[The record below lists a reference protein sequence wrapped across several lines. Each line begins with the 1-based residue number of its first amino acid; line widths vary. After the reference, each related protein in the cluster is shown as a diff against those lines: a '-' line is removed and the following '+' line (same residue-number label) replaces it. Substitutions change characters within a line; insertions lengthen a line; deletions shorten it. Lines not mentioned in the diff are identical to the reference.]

1 MNPTSLKGRTLTL
14 LAVIISLLV
23 LFIYVALRSGPLA
36 PVAVTLTT
44 IESKPLTPSIFGIGT
59 VASRYTYKLGPI
71 LTGRVLRIHVNVGDP
86 VKAGRVLAEMDPVDL
101 DARIL
106 SQQATLKRADATLK
120 EAKIRQTYARTQMQ
134 RYEALFDVH
143 STSEEIVA
151 TKRQDFL
158 VADTSLAAAQE
169 DVVRAHTD
177 LDALLA
183 QRNSLR
189 LIAPVD
195 GIVTLRDID
204 PGTTVVAGQ
213 SVVEMIDPKSI
224 WINVRFDQIATQG
237 LTQGLLA
244 QIVLRSQK
252 DHLFQG
258 HVMRL
263 EPKADS
269 VTEELLAKI
278 TFDALP
284 KPLPPLGE
292 LAEVTVDLP
301 PLPARP
307 ILPNAAVRKNGQ
319 TVGVWEIIN
328 ENLHFTSIKLGSSD
342 LNGSVQVLEGLK
354 EGSRIVVYSEK
365 ALSSKSRIRIVD
377 KIAGTF
383 Q

>member
-284 KPLPPLGE
+284 EPLPPLGE
-292 LAEVTVDLP
+292 LVEVTVDLP
-301 PLPARP
+301 PLSARA
-307 ILPNAAVRKNGQ
+307 IIPNAAVRKNGQ

>member
-1 MNPTSLKGRTLTL
+1 MNPTSVKGRTLTL

-71 LTGRVLRIHVNVGDP
+71 LTGRVLRIHVNVGDH
-86 VKAGRVLAEMDPVDL
+86 VKAGSVLAEMDPVDL

-195 GIVTLRDID
+195 GRVTLRDID

-284 KPLPPLGE
+284 EPLPPLGE
-292 LAEVTVDLP
+292 LVEVTVDLP
-301 PLPARP
+301 PLSARA
-307 ILPNAAVRKNGQ
+307 IIPNAAVRKNGQ

>member
-1 MNPTSLKGRTLTL
+1 MNPTSVKGRTLTL

-71 LTGRVLRIHVNVGDP
+71 LTGRVLRIHVNVGDH
-86 VKAGRVLAEMDPVDL
+86 VKAGSVLAEMDPVDL

-143 STSEEIVA
+143 STSEEIA
-151 TKRQDFL
+151 TTKRQDFL
-158 VADTSLAAAQE
+158 IADTSLAAAHE
-169 DVVRAHTD
+169 DVARAHTD

-258 HVMRL
+258 HVVRL

-328 ENLHFTSIKLGSSD
+328 EKLHFTPIKLGSSD
-342 LNGSVQVLEGLK
+342 LNGSVQVLEGLN

-377 KIAGTF
+377 KIAGTVK
-383 Q
+383 

>member
-1 MNPTSLKGRTLTL
+1 MNSTSLKARTFKL
-14 LAVIISLLV
+14 LAVIIPLLA
-23 LFIYVALRSGPLA
+23 LFIYVVLRSGPLA

-59 VASRYTYKLGPI
+59 VASQYTYKLGPI
-71 LTGRVLRIHVNVGDP
+71 LTGRLLHIYVDVGDY
-86 VKAGRVLAEMDPVDL
+86 VKTGSVLAEMDPIDL
-101 DARIL
+101 DARIF

-120 EAKIRQTYARTQMQ
+120 EAKIQQAYARTQMQ
-134 RYEALFDVH
+134 RYKELFDVH
-143 STSEEIVA
+143 STSEEIA
-151 TKRQDFL
+151 TAKRQDFL
-158 VADTSLAAAQE
+158 VSDISLVAAQE
-169 DVVRAHTD
+169 DMVRARAD
-177 LDALLA
+177 LDVLLA

-189 LIAPVD
+189 LVSPVD
-195 GIVTLRDID
+195 GIVTLRNID
-204 PGTTVVAGQ
+204 SGTTVVAGQ

-252 DHLFQG
+252 DHLLQG
-258 HVMRL
+258 HVVRL

-301 PLPARP
+301 PLPAKP
-307 ILPNAAVRKNGQ
+307 TIPNAAVRRNGQ

-328 ENLHFTSIKLGSSD
+328 EKLHFTPIKLGSSD
-342 LNGSVQVLEGLK
+342 LNGYVQVLEGLN

-377 KIAGTF
+377 KIAGTVK
-383 Q
+383 

>member
-59 VASRYTYKLGPI
+59 VASRFTYKLGPI
-71 LTGRVLRIHVNVGDP
+71 ITGRVLRIYVNVGDP

-284 KPLPPLGE
+284 EPLPPLGE
-292 LAEVTVDLP
+292 LVEVTVDLP
-301 PLPARP
+301 PLSARA
-307 ILPNAAVRKNGQ
+307 IIPNAAVRKNGQ

>member
-14 LAVIISLLV
+14 LAVIIPLLV

-143 STSEEIVA
+143 STSEEIVT

-284 KPLPPLGE
+284 EPLPPLGE
-292 LAEVTVDLP
+292 LVEVTVDLP
-301 PLPARP
+301 PLSARA
-307 ILPNAAVRKNGQ
+307 IIPNAAVRKNGQ

>member
-59 VASRYTYKLGPI
+59 VASRFTYKLGPI
-71 LTGRVLRIHVNVGDP
+71 ITGRVLRIYVNVGDP

-143 STSEEIVA
+143 STSEEIA
-151 TKRQDFL
+151 TTKRQDFL
-158 VADTSLAAAQE
+158 IADTSLAAAHE
-169 DVVRAHTD
+169 DVARAHTD

-258 HVMRL
+258 HVVRL

-301 PLPARP
+301 PLPAKP
-307 ILPNAAVRKNGQ
+307 TIPNAAVRRNGQ

-328 ENLHFTSIKLGSSD
+328 EKLHFTPIKLGSSD
-342 LNGSVQVLEGLK
+342 LNGYVQVLEGLK

-365 ALSSKSRIRIVD
+365 VLSSKSRIRIVD
-377 KIAGTF
+377 KIAGTVK
-383 Q
+383 

>member
-143 STSEEIVA
+143 STSEEIVT

-284 KPLPPLGE
+284 EPLPPLGE
-292 LAEVTVDLP
+292 LVEVTVDLP
-301 PLPARP
+301 PLSARA
-307 ILPNAAVRKNGQ
+307 IIPNAAVRKNGQ

>member
-59 VASRYTYKLGPI
+59 VASRFTYKLGPI
-71 LTGRVLRIHVNVGDP
+71 ITGRVLRIYVNVGDP

-120 EAKIRQTYARTQMQ
+120 EAKIQQAYARTQMQ
-134 RYEALFDVH
+134 RYKELFDVH
-143 STSEEIVA
+143 STSEEIA
-151 TKRQDFL
+151 TAKRQDFL
-158 VADTSLAAAQE
+158 VSDISLVAAQE
-169 DVVRAHTD
+169 DMVRARAD
-177 LDALLA
+177 LDVLLA

-189 LIAPVD
+189 LVSPVD
-195 GIVTLRDID
+195 GIVTLRNID
-204 PGTTVVAGQ
+204 SGTTVVAGQ

-252 DHLFQG
+252 DHLLQG
-258 HVMRL
+258 HVVRL

-301 PLPARP
+301 PLPAKP
-307 ILPNAAVRKNGQ
+307 TIPNAAVRRNGQ

-328 ENLHFTSIKLGSSD
+328 EKLHFTPIKLGSSD
-342 LNGSVQVLEGLK
+342 LNGYVQVLEGLK

-365 ALSSKSRIRIVD
+365 VLSSKSRIRIVD
-377 KIAGTF
+377 KIAGTVK
-383 Q
+383 

>member
-1 MNPTSLKGRTLTL
+1 
-14 LAVIISLLV
+14 
-23 LFIYVALRSGPLA
+23 
-36 PVAVTLTT
+36 
-44 IESKPLTPSIFGIGT
+44 
-59 VASRYTYKLGPI
+59 
-71 LTGRVLRIHVNVGDP
+71 
-86 VKAGRVLAEMDPVDL
+86 MDPVDL

-284 KPLPPLGE
+284 EPLPPLGE
-292 LAEVTVDLP
+292 LVEVTVDLP
-301 PLPARP
+301 PLSARA
-307 ILPNAAVRKNGQ
+307 IIPNAAVRKNGQ

-328 ENLHFTSIKLGSSD
+328 ENLHFTPIKLGSSD

>member
-1 MNPTSLKGRTLTL
+1 MNPTSVKGRTLTL

-106 SQQATLKRADATLK
+106 SQQATLKRADVTLK
-120 EAKIRQTYARTQMQ
+120 EAKIRQTYAHTQMQ

-143 STSEEIVA
+143 STSEEIVT

-158 VADTSLAAAQE
+158 IADTSLAAAQE
-169 DVVRAHTD
+169 DVARTHTD

-284 KPLPPLGE
+284 EPLPPLGE
-292 LAEVTVDLP
+292 LVEVTVDLP
-301 PLPARP
+301 PLSARA
-307 ILPNAAVRKNGQ
+307 IIPNAAVRKNGQ

-328 ENLHFTSIKLGSSD
+328 ENLHFTPIKLGSSD

>member
-71 LTGRVLRIHVNVGDP
+71 LTGRVLRIHVNVGDH
-86 VKAGRVLAEMDPVDL
+86 VKAGSVLAEMDPVDL

-284 KPLPPLGE
+284 EPLPPLGE
-292 LAEVTVDLP
+292 LVEVTVDLP
-301 PLPARP
+301 PLSARA
-307 ILPNAAVRKNGQ
+307 IIPNAAVRKNGQ

>member
-59 VASRYTYKLGPI
+59 VASRFTYKLGPI
-71 LTGRVLRIHVNVGDP
+71 ITGRVLRIYVNVGDP

-158 VADTSLAAAQE
+158 VADTTLAAAQE

-284 KPLPPLGE
+284 EPLPPLGE
-292 LAEVTVDLP
+292 LVEVTVDLP
-301 PLPARP
+301 PLSARA
-307 ILPNAAVRKNGQ
+307 IIPNAAVRKNGQ

-342 LNGSVQVLEGLK
+342 LNGSVQVLE

>member
-258 HVMRL
+258 HVVRL

-284 KPLPPLGE
+284 EPLPPLGE
-292 LAEVTVDLP
+292 LVEVTVDLP
-301 PLPARP
+301 PLSARA
-307 ILPNAAVRKNGQ
+307 IIPNAAVRKNGQ

-328 ENLHFTSIKLGSSD
+328 ENLHFTPIKLGSSD

>member
-151 TKRQDFL
+151 TKRQDFFI
-158 VADTSLAAAQE
+158 ADTSLAAAQE

-258 HVMRL
+258 HVVRL

-284 KPLPPLGE
+284 EPLPPLGE
-292 LAEVTVDLP
+292 LVEVTVDLP
-301 PLPARP
+301 PLSARA
-307 ILPNAAVRKNGQ
+307 IIPNAAVRKNGQ

>member
-1 MNPTSLKGRTLTL
+1 MNPTSVKGRTLTL

-284 KPLPPLGE
+284 EPLPPLGE
-292 LAEVTVDLP
+292 LVEVTVDLP
-301 PLPARP
+301 PLSARA
-307 ILPNAAVRKNGQ
+307 IIPNAAVRKNGQ

>member
-143 STSEEIVA
+143 STSEEIVT

-258 HVMRL
+258 HVVRL

-284 KPLPPLGE
+284 EPLPPLGE
-292 LAEVTVDLP
+292 LTEVTVDLP
-301 PLPARP
+301 PLPAKAT
-307 ILPNAAVRKNGQ
+307 IPNAAVRKNGQ

-328 ENLHFTSIKLGSSD
+328 ENLHFTPIKLGSSD